1 MCLGISEASPI
12 FILGGTVT
20 AFLHLKFQYKN
31 AYFKSKWQAVTARDA
46 I

>member
-1 MCLGISEASPI
+1 VFGISEASPI

-20 AFLHLKFQYKN
+20 AFLHLQFQYKN
-31 AYFKSKWQAVTARDA
+31 AYFKGKWQAVAARDA